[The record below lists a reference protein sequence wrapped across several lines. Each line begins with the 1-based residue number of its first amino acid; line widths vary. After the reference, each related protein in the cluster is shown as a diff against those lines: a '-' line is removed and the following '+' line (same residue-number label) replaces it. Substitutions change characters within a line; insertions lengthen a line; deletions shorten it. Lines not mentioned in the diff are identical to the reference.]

1 LRACLTCV
9 HCTAPH
15 AESIVAGIE
24 QRSSLCIGC
33 SDDLP
38 DIFLATE
45 SSASIRTELG
55 VAIAIRCKAQMV
67 TNSIQLRIAVYR

>member
-1 LRACLTCV
+1 M
-9 HCTAPH
+9 HCIAPH

-45 SSASIRTELG
+45 SSASIRTEFG
-55 VAIAIRCKAQMV
+55 GAIASRCKAQMD
-67 TNSIQLRIAVYR
+67 TNSTQLRVAVYR